1 MSSESKSGNKRASKG
16 ECRCFRLL
24 QGALVVGCLWDKGG
38 TMSCLRWQPSKD
50 EFGQPWGTVCMYR
63 DDNTD
68 IYLKTWEL
76 YYKCGN
82 VKEFFDALVLLGLRT
97 EQIKYEALFL
107 PHQ

>member
-1 MSSESKSGNKRASKG
+1 
-16 ECRCFRLL
+16 
-24 QGALVVGCLWDKGG
+24 
-38 TMSCLRWQPSKD
+38 
-50 EFGQPWGTVCMYR
+50 MYR
-63 DDNTD
+63 DDNTQ

-82 VKEFFDALVLLGLRT
+82 VKEFLDALVLLGLTT